1 MLLTTLL
8 DAIDAAE
15 GRSVS
20 VICGERYTIDV
31 IGALGRRVLNV
42 TTGEIM
48 LIVWRDNDLLIDRLS
63 A

>member
-1 MLLTTLL
+1 MLLNTLL
-8 DAIDAAE
+8 DAVDASE

-20 VICGERYTIDV
+20 VICGERYTIGV
-31 IGALGRRVLNV
+31 LGALGRPVLNV

-48 LIVWRDNDLLIDRLS
+48 LIVWRENDLLIDRLS